1 MSCSKTLVS
10 ILLVVVNFVFA
21 AAGLLMVAFGIAAAV
36 KPQSIVEIFSI
47 VPDLSEKSKTA
58 GFNIEE
64 TMQSSAVFMIILGA
78 IVAVIGLFGCLG
90 ACCKVKW
97 MLSIYIIVLVLV
109 LLAEIA
115 LIIYASVF
123 PNHLESKTRPL
134 MYESLQKYKS
144 DGTGDKV
151 NGNYTLPT
159 DENDL
164 AWASLQFEAACCG
177 AHGYKDYYN
186 VSFVKSG
193 FEQDHAS
200 YINIP
205 VSCCK
210 LKAGAGH
217 IATMKSDFV
226 NLDQCLMGFED
237 YINTEDCYSALQD
250 LMRKYSKIAIG
261 IAAAI
266 IVIEVLL
273 ILLAMYL
280 CRSVATTQKSQTI

>member
-36 KPQSIVEIFSI
+36 KPQSIVEIFSV
-47 VPDLSEKSKTA
+47 VPDLSEKSKAA

-78 IVAVIGLFGCLG
+78 IVAVIGLFGCVG

-123 PNHLESKTRPL
+123 PNHLESNTRPL

-144 DGTGDKV
+144 DGSGDNV
-151 NGNYTLPT
+151 NGTYTLPV
-159 DENDL
+159 DEHDL

-177 AHGYKDYYN
+177 AYGYKDYSN
-186 VSFVKSG
+186 VTFVKTG
-193 FEQDHAS
+193 FHPAQNPQS
-200 YINIP
+200 IP

-217 IATMKSDFV
+217 IATTKSDFV
-226 NLDQCLMGFED
+226 DLNQCLTGHED
-237 YINTEDCYSALQD
+237 FINTQDCYSALQD

-266 IVIEVLL
+266 IAIEVIL

-280 CRSVATTQKSQTI
+280 CRSVSTTQKSQTI